1 MIEDLALNILDILSS
16 TDQTPQAICDQRCK
30 NPKVSAS
37 LLEMLPL
44 ALEIVTNNKSKE
56 YYHLLSDQVRPC
68 VLYQNG
74 NCTNHSF
81 RPLACRPANPDEN
94 IALKIKKLAPQ
105 WAEEVYPINQALK
118 LAIDKVLF
126 IRELGT

>member
-30 NPKVSAS
+30 NPKISAS

-44 ALEIVTNNKSKE
+44 ALEIVTNNKIKE

-68 VLYQNG
+68 VLYNQG
-74 NCTNHSF
+74 QCQNHSF
-81 RPLACRPANPDEN
+81 RPIACRPPHPDDD
-94 IALKIKKLAPQ
+94 ITAKIKALAPQ
-105 WAEEVYPINQALK
+105 WGEEVYPINQALK

>member
-16 TDQTPQAICDQRCK
+16 TDQTPKAICDQRCT
-30 NPKVSAS
+30 NPRVSAS

-44 ALEIVTNNKSKE
+44 ALEIVTNNKTKE

-74 NCTNHSF
+74 ECQNHSF
-81 RPLACRPANPDEN
+81 RPVACRPPHPDDD
-94 IALKIKKLAPQ
+94 ILKKIKMLAPG
-105 WAEEVYPINQALK
+105 WGDEVHPINQALK

-126 IRELGT
+126 LRELGT